1 MLKAPLGKQDRR
13 EGDLMAKPGNGQ
25 PEPDP
30 YQLLG
35 VARQAT
41 PAEIAQAWRRRA
53 RAEHPDAR
61 PGDASAAARF
71 RALVG
76 AYELLSDPARR
87 AAWDQGARVPEPGP
101 RAPRPAAGTA
111 VAVIVLSPSGLP
123 AAPEPARGAPLRAG
137 PVRVEPPGGP
147 SPRGAACEQ
156 RARLVLLAEMAARYL
171 DDMRE
176 RPW

>member
-1 MLKAPLGKQDRR
+1 
-13 EGDLMAKPGNGQ
+13 MAKPGNGQ

-61 PGDASAAARF
+61 PGDAGAAARF
-71 RALVG
+71 RALAG

-87 AAWDQGARVPEPGP
+87 AAWDQGARAPEPRPGA
-101 RAPRPAAGTA
+101 RRPAAGTA
-111 VAVIVLSPSGLP
+111 VAVIVLSPSGPPSPP
-123 AAPEPARGAPLRAG
+123 AAGGAPLRAG
-137 PVRVEPPGGP
+137 PVRVEPPGSAP
-147 SPRGAACEQ
+147 ARGAAHDQ
-156 RARLVLLAEMAARYL
+156 RARLLLLAEMAARYL